1 MASYFDWFTQR
12 RRMRT
17 VRLEKLVK
25 PKYKGLD
32 AVREAEGE
40 AMAVE
45 EFFRRRR
52 RGGRYHSTMHRRE

>member
-52 RGGRYHSTMHRRE
+52 GGRYHSTMHRRE

>member
-1 MASYFDWFTQR
+1 MAPYFDWFTQR
-12 RRMRT
+12 RRMKT
-17 VRLEKLVK
+17 VRLENLVK

-52 RGGRYHSTMHRRE
+52 GGRYYFTMHGRE